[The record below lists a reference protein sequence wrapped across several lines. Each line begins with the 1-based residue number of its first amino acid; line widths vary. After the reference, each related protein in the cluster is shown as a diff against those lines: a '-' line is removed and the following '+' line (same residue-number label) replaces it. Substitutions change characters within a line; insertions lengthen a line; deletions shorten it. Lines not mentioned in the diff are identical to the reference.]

1 MLKFKESGA
10 LSILYSFFGINK
22 REKENPTLP
31 LQDKDIQRVNL
42 NWLSQYITNDM
53 QQRFENERLKSN
65 NRKRVYLPDKRI
77 VLNSIM
83 NKTLKSSQNI
93 FDYFS
98 MRFEFLDEKGNKNRI
113 RLLQNC
119 FILFEPLYLYNS
131 GKAKY
136 GSENIQKSYTKE
148 IGTYIAKAYAMALI
162 LDSIVGTKLRDKV
175 FLEFSKKMKNTHNRK
190 ILDTDKLKLISEL
203 NKCFDRLDMEYRNIE
218 RPLEKKDKKIRD
230 RYYRNN
236 PFEEIKAKGLE
247 KRKNQGKNNKETS
260 NENNISRQNS
270 HTSNESR

>member
-1 MLKFKESGA
+1 MLKLKENSA
-10 LSILYSFFGINK
+10 LSMFYSFFGINK

-83 NKTLKSSQNI
+83 NKTLKNSQNI

-113 RLLQNC
+113 RLLQNR
-119 FILFEPLYLYNS
+119 FILFEPLYLYDS

-175 FLEFSKKMKNTHNRK
+175 FLEFSKNFPKPTESAWSGTPPSGAYPR
-190 ILDTDKLKLISEL
+190 S
-203 NKCFDRLDMEYRNIE
+203 KCL
-218 RPLEKKDKKIRD
+218 P
-230 RYYRNN
+230 
-236 PFEEIKAKGLE
+236 
-247 KRKNQGKNNKETS
+247 
-260 NENNISRQNS
+260 
-270 HTSNESR
+270 